1 MNLQTGLKEAKL
13 LDGDDGTEYQQSLE
27 RMRKTGHTG
36 ISQAV
41 MLSQTQEANESEEK
55 PHDPQEEARA
65 AMMRESVIEAL
76 KHIKNEDQVT
86 HEVQ

>member
-41 MLSQTQEANESEEK
+41 AVSQMQENNESEEK
-55 PHDPQEEARA
+55 PSDPQEESRA
-65 AMMRESVIEAL
+65 ALMRESVIEAL
-76 KHIKNEDQVT
+76 KHIKNEDPLT
-86 HEVQ
+86 HEV